1 MIENCGITNTG
12 IIWLCRMQQLK
23 ELCLSTNDVIVD
35 RNSELNEESFA
46 QVLVSLRN
54 LITLHM
60 LLPKVTTLAIPNLKV
75 GDVGAEN
82 IANNLPNLTVLD
94 LSL

>member
-1 MIENCGITNTG
+1 
-12 IIWLCRMQQLK
+12 MQQLK